1 MNGLNE
7 KKERKVK
14 PILYVYSLPINIV
27 IDGPIII
34 WGHIYIS
41 RSVTVTM
48 KNSST

>member
-7 KKERKVK
+7 KKKNKKVK

-34 WGHIYIS
+34 GGHICH
-41 RSVTVTM
+41 VV
-48 KNSST
+48 